1 MSVVALAGIRK
12 AVQNLN
18 PGKVRELGERELNIA
33 LYAHTNE
40 AYRRME
46 DFFLN
51 GLHERRRRESLEALT
66 RGPAPEQALKFD
78 LAIYDEGVVAPARG
92 LVFHQREPDLLV
104 KRILSKHDDLGVPL
118 ARHFEVFRKP
128 YVEHL
133 IKKISRENALF
144 SLATAL
150 PDIIPS
156 FIELPWAIAEF
167 TSDTAFIT
175 MNQIRMAFLLAAA
188 SDRQVGYLEQKS
200 EIAGVIGSAF
210 GWRALAR
217 QVAGKIP
224 FGGGL
229 IPKAGIAYAGTR
241 VLGASIERFYRIG
254 YAYTREERE
263 SMYSHTFEQ
272 GKKVAKQIL
281 RTVRPDLADK
291 LRDDDQAR
299 PTERRTVNTEA
310 SAPSGAGHP

>member
-1 MSVVALAGIRK
+1 MSVLALAGIRK
-12 AVQNLN
+12 AVQSLN
-18 PGKVRELGERELNIA
+18 PGKVRELGERDLNIA

-46 DFFLN
+46 EFFLE
-51 GLHERRRRESLEALT
+51 GLQERRRRDSLQTLT
-66 RGPAPEQALKFD
+66 RGPAPEQVLKYD

-92 LVFHQREPDLLV
+92 LVFHPQEPELLV
-104 KRILSKHDDLGVPL
+104 KRILSKHDELGVPL

-128 YVEHL
+128 YVGHL

-144 SLATAL
+144 SIATAL

-210 GWRALAR
+210 GWRAIAR

-224 FGGGL
+224 FGAGL
-229 IPKAGIAYAGTR
+229 IPKAAIAYAGTR
-241 VLGASIERFYRIG
+241 VVGASIERFYRIG

-291 LRDDDQAR
+291 LDDQAR
-299 PTERRTVNTEA
+299 LAERRTVDTEA
-310 SAPSGAGHP
+310 SAPSGAGHS

>member
-46 DFFLN
+46 EFFLE
-51 GLHERRRRESLEALT
+51 GLYDRRRRESLEALT
-66 RGPAPEQALKFD
+66 RGPAPAQALKFD

-92 LVFHQREPDLLV
+92 LVFHRQEPELLV
-104 KRILSKHDDLGVPL
+104 KRILSKHEDLSIPL

-128 YVEHL
+128 YVEHV

-144 SLATAL
+144 SMATAL

-188 SDRQVGYLEQKS
+188 SDRQ
-200 EIAGVIGSAF
+200 
-210 GWRALAR
+210 
-217 QVAGKIP
+217 
-224 FGGGL
+224 
-229 IPKAGIAYAGTR
+229 
-241 VLGASIERFYRIG
+241 
-254 YAYTREERE
+254 
-263 SMYSHTFEQ
+263 
-272 GKKVAKQIL
+272 
-281 RTVRPDLADK
+281 
-291 LRDDDQAR
+291 
-299 PTERRTVNTEA
+299 
-310 SAPSGAGHP
+310 

>member
-1 MSVVALAGIRK
+1 MYLTTRAWW
-12 AVQNLN
+12 
-18 PGKVRELGERELNIA
+18 
-33 LYAHTNE
+33 
-40 AYRRME
+40 
-46 DFFLN
+46 
-51 GLHERRRRESLEALT
+51 RRRVGSC
-66 RGPAPEQALKFD
+66 
-78 LAIYDEGVVAPARG
+78 
-92 LVFHQREPDLLV
+92 FHQQEPELLV
-104 KRILSKHDDLGVPL
+104 KRILSTRHELGVPL
-118 ARHFEVFRKP
+118 ARHFQAFRKP

-133 IKKISRENALF
+133 VKKISRENALF

-200 EIAGVIGSAF
+200 EIAAVIGSAF

-224 FGGGL
+224 FGAGL
-229 IPKAGIAYAGTR
+229 IPKAAIAYAGTR

-263 SMYSHTFEQ
+263 SMYSYN
-272 GKKVAKQIL
+272 L
-281 RTVRPDLADK
+281 RTRQEGGKPDPAESATGFGRNSMTKRDPRSAEQLTPKRP
-291 LRDDDQAR
+291 RPQAR
-299 PTERRTVNTEA
+299 DIRDSRLALAMINGSVPGYVQR
-310 SAPSGAGHP
+310 SAKAAPA

>member
-33 LYAHTNE
+33 LYAHSNE
-40 AYRRME
+40 AYRQME
-46 DFFLN
+46 EFFLE
-51 GLHERRRRESLEALT
+51 GLFERRRKESLDALT
-66 RGPAPEQALKFD
+66 RGPAPAEALKYDF
-78 LAIYDEGVVAPARG
+78 AIYDEGVVAPARAF
-92 LVFHQREPDLLV
+92 VFHRQEPDLLV
-104 KRILSKHDDLGVPL
+104 KRILSKHEELGVPL
-118 ARHFEVFRKP
+118 ARHFEVFRRP

-144 SLATAL
+144 SIATAL
-150 PDIIPS
+150 PDVIPS

-188 SDRQVGYLEQKS
+188 SDRQVGYMEQKS

-224 FGGGL
+224 FGAGCIRKPSNMARRWRNRFSGPCDRTWRTNWEPMMKQNPQATEPST
-229 IPKAGIAYAGTR
+229 PKPPHARARGNRSSLPLLALAMLNAPVR
-241 VLGASIERFYRIG
+241 G
-254 YAYTREERE
+254 YAQRR
-263 SMYSHTFEQ
+263 
-272 GKKVAKQIL
+272 A
-281 RTVRPDLADK
+281 RTVA
-291 LRDDDQAR
+291 A
-299 PTERRTVNTEA
+299 
-310 SAPSGAGHP
+310 

>member
-1 MSVVALAGIRK
+1 MSVIALAGIRK

-33 LYAHTNE
+33 LYAHSNE
-40 AYRRME
+40 AYRQME
-46 DFFLN
+46 EFFLE
-51 GLHERRRRESLEALT
+51 GLFERRRKESLDALT
-66 RGPAPEQALKFD
+66 RGPAPAEALKYDF
-78 LAIYDEGVVAPARG
+78 AIYDEGVVAPARAF
-92 LVFHQREPDLLV
+92 VFHRQEPDLLV
-104 KRILSKHDDLGVPL
+104 KRILSKHEELGVPL
-118 ARHFEVFRKP
+118 ARHFEVFRRP

-144 SLATAL
+144 SIATAL
-150 PDIIPS
+150 PDVIPS

-188 SDRQVGYLEQKS
+188 SDRQVGYMEQKS

-224 FGGGL
+224 FGAGL
-229 IPKAGIAYAGTR
+229 IPKAAIAYAGTR
-241 VLGASIERFYRIG
+241 VVGASIERFYRIG
-254 YAYTREERE
+254 YAYTRGERE
-263 SMYSHTFEQ
+263 SMYSQTFEH
-272 GKKVAKQIL
+272 GKKMAKQIL

-291 LRDDDQAR
+291 LGANDEAK
-299 PTERRTVNTEA
+299 PAGHRTVDAEA
-310 SAPSGAGHP
+310 SARSGAGQP

>member
-1 MSVVALAGIRK
+1 MSVIALASIRN
-12 AVQNLN
+12 AVRNLN
-18 PGKVRELGERELNIA
+18 PARVRELGERQLNIA

-40 AYRRME
+40 AYGRME
-46 DFFLN
+46 EYFLE
-51 GLHERRRRESLEALT
+51 GLYDRRRKESLEALT
-66 RGPAPEQALKFD
+66 RGPAPAQALKYD

-92 LVFHQREPDLLV
+92 LVFHRQEPDLMV
-104 KRILSKHDDLGVPL
+104 KRILAKHEELGVPL
-118 ARHFEVFRKP
+118 ARNFEVFRKP

-144 SLATAL
+144 SMATAL

-156 FIELPWAIAEF
+156 LVELPWAIAEF

-200 EIAGVIGSAF
+200 EIASVIGGAF
-210 GWRALAR
+210 GFRALAR

-229 IPKAGIAYAGTR
+229 LAKAAIAYAGTR
-241 VLGASIERFYRIG
+241 VVGASLERYYRIG

-263 SMYSHTFEQ
+263 TLYSQAFQ
-272 GKKVAKQIL
+272 SGKKVARQIL
-281 RTVRPDLADK
+281 QTVRPDLADK
-291 LRDDDQAR
+291 LVSDDAK
-299 PTERRTVNTEA
+299 PAGGRTVDA
-310 SAPSGAGHP
+310 SRA